1 MLIKKTYNPVA
12 GSFEIT
18 DSDLAYA
25 KLLRV
30 TRTGD
35 NHNIID
41 YETLTWSDEV
51 SNFEVAFGRSSG
63 YMLFNHERPFE
74 TGEFVN
80 VIFDR

>member
-12 GSFEIT
+12 GSCEIT
-18 DSDLAYA
+18 DSDLAYT

-41 YETLTWSDEV
+41 YETLPSDTV
-51 SNFEVAFGRSSG
+51 NNFDVAFGRSTG
-63 YMLFNHERPFE
+63 YLLFNPARPFE